1 MAVTSESG
9 GRWSAWPAPAKVNR
23 FLHVLGRRPDGYH
36 ELQTLFQFLDRVD
49 TVHLRVRQDGRIV
62 RTDDIAGVPESADLT
77 VRAAR
82 ALQPYAA
89 AGSGVDLRV
98 DKHLPAGGGVGGGS
112 SDAAT
117 VLVALN
123 HLWGCALD
131 GDALAAIALTLGADV
146 PVFVRGEAAWA
157 EGVGEVLRPEQPDR
171 PWFTVLAPECQ
182 VSTATVFQAPELT
195 RNSAPIT
202 IADFRSGGSR
212 NDFETVVRRRYPV
225 VARAMKTLSAF
236 GEPRMTG
243 TGACVFLACGS
254 KAEADAAWAQ
264 ANAEGWRGF
273 VARGL
278 NRSPLLDR
286 LDAMAAKDVGAD

>member
-1 MAVTSESG
+1 MTSDPG
-9 GRWSAWPAPAKVNR
+9 PGWTTWPAPAKVNR

-36 ELQTLFQFLDRVD
+36 ALQTLFQFLDRAD
-49 TVHLRVRQDGRIV
+49 AVHLRVREDGRIV
-62 RTDDIAGVPESADLT
+62 RAGEVAGVPEDDDLS

-82 ALQPYAA
+82 ALQPYGAA
-89 AGSGVDLRV
+89 CHGADLRV
-98 DKHLPAGGGVGGGS
+98 DKHLPAGGGLGGGS

-123 HLWGCALD
+123 HLWGCGLD
-131 GDALAAIALTLGADV
+131 PATLAEIGLTLGADV

-157 EGVGEVLRPEQPDR
+157 EGVGEVLRPEEPDR
-171 PWFTVLAPECQ
+171 PWFTVLVPDCQ

-225 VARAMKTLSAF
+225 VDRAMNALSAF
-236 GEPRMTG
+236 GEPRLTG
-243 TGACVFLACGS
+243 TGACVFLACSS
-254 KAEADAAWAQ
+254 KAEAEAAWAQ
-264 ANAEGWRGF
+264 AHADGWRGF

-286 LDAMAAKDVGAD
+286 LQAMAAQDVGAD

>member
-1 MAVTSESG
+1 MTSEPPAQ
-9 GRWSAWPAPAKVNR
+9 WTTWPAPAKVNR

-36 ELQTLFQFLDRVD
+36 DLQTLFQFLDRVD
-49 TVHLRVRQDGRIV
+49 TVHLRVRGDGRVV
-62 RTDDIAGVPESADLT
+62 RTRDIAGVPAADDLT
-77 VRAAR
+77 VRAAL
-82 ALQPYAA
+82 ALQQYSAA
-89 AGSGVDLRV
+89 RPGVDLWV
-98 DKHLPAGGGVGGGS
+98 EKHLPTGGGLGGGS

-123 HLWGCALD
+123 HLWGCGLD
-131 GDALAAIALTLGADV
+131 RDALAEIGLALGADI
-146 PVFVRGEAAWA
+146 PVFVHGEAAWA

-171 PWFTVLAPECQ
+171 PWFVVLAPDCH
-182 VSTATVFQAPELT
+182 VSTAAVFQAPELT

-212 NDFETVVRRRYPV
+212 NDFESVVRRRYPV
-225 VARAMKTLSAF
+225 VARAMRTLSGF

-254 KAEADAAWAQ
+254 KAEADAAWAH
-264 ANAEGWRGF
+264 AHAEGWRGF

-278 NRSPLLDR
+278 NRSPLFDR
-286 LDAMAAKDVGAD
+286 LDARAANDVGAD